1 MTTKYTQVRSCD
13 DCDMFVPVRN
23 LVERKLSETES
34 EYVCKD
40 KAGCTEGGLV
50 EGEYTPFVRED

>member
-1 MTTKYTQVRSCD
+1 MTKYTQVRSCD
-13 DCDMFVPVRN
+13 DCDMFVPFRD

-40 KAGCTEGGLV
+40 KAGCAEAQR
-50 EGEYTPFVRED
+50 PR